1 VVEIPPHFYFPIGA
15 GLTYAI
21 PLAAALRSGIGSL
34 PAPLRVVS
42 IYVAVTLVESCV
54 MTWLSIRSIEN
65 LWLIHIFTPVG
76 VFLLLL
82 AFARLQV
89 HELARTMILAMIPLF
104 LITWAFLLVTSD
116 SLADFPVYGRTV
128 SALLIVAVAAYTL
141 LVLSQHAL
149 TAVTSQP
156 WFWLTVG
163 LLVYF
168 PYLVMLNPLSSALHG
183 RSEELLFTLYRV
195 NAALMIV
202 SNLFITRAILC
213 QKRQSSGG
221 SSSPRLSPA

>member
-1 VVEIPPHFYFPIGA
+1 MVEIPTHYYLPIGA
-15 GLTYAI
+15 SLSYAI
-21 PLAAALRSGIGSL
+21 PLGAALRSRVGSL
-34 PAPLRVVS
+34 PKPLQV
-42 IYVAVTLVESCV
+42 IALYVAVTLAESCI
-54 MTWLSIRSIEN
+54 MIWISLHSIES
-65 LWLIHIFTPVG
+65 LWLIHVFTPVE

-82 AFARLQV
+82 AFSRWQV
-89 HELARTMILAMIPLF
+89 HELARTMIVAMIPLF

-128 SALLIVAVAAYTL
+128 AALLIIAVAAYTL
-141 LVLSQHAL
+141 VVKAQHAS
-149 TAVTSQP
+149 TPVTSQP

-168 PYLVMLNPLSSALHG
+168 PYVVMLNPLSSALRG